1 METLI
6 VAFAQFSRI
15 IANFLFLE
23 WARVSRLSL
32 RSVLRFS

>member
-15 IANFLFLE
+15 IAKLSFLE
-23 WARVSRLSL
+23 WARGSRLNV